1 MDFIFA
7 SYEMPLAALSIL
19 VAIFSSFF
27 ALDISS
33 RLERATGS
41 LKQRWILS
49 GAIVM
54 GLGVWAMHFIGMLA
68 FRMPM
73 DVSYHIP
80 LVLFSVL
87 PAVVSCWLAF
97 SIISRPAISAK
108 HLFFG
113 ALMIGLGILSMHI
126 LGMEAVMMPAT
137 VAHDAFLWT
146 LAAVIAFTASYVALY
161 LLFHLR
167 KVHGFHWSKIA
178 SAIVMGIAVSGMHY
192 TGMAA
197 MLFSPSGEAAHG
209 GVFVADDNMLAYRIG
224 VGMLLILGIAYQSV
238 RSDKRITAQTAAYE
252 LKFQSVIESANDA
265 IIVANQNGT
274 IIQWN
279 RGAESIFG
287 HAKDEALGQ
296 NLQLIVPEQH
306 REKHAAG
313 MARFARTG
321 VPSVIGKTLELT
333 GLHKDGSEFPVE
345 MSLGTWRTEQGVFY
359 SSIIRDITERK
370 ETEEKISSL
379 AYLDPLTGLPNRRLF
394 NERLAS
400 ALESSART
408 DEAFSL
414 LYMDLDHFKMVNDTF
429 GHSIGDA
436 LLSEVTERL
445 KNQAMENDTVSR
457 LGGDEFTL
465 LLPKSDARKAADFA
479 QRVLDSFNEAF
490 HFNGEELFV
499 TPSIGISVYPTDGQD
514 ADTLIK
520 HADLAL
526 YRVKEQ
532 GKNNFQFFT
541 PAMNEEYSRRSKIAI
556 GLRKGLDRGEF
567 TIHYQPQ
574 IDIPSGAIIG
584 AEALVRWTHPHLGP
598 ISPAEFIP
606 VAEETGAIIALGEFV
621 LREACHQNKA
631 WQDAGMPPLRMAI
644 NISARQFAQTDICG
658 SVRSALADSGLD
670 AKYLELELTE
680 SIIQGTSDAVAT
692 MQELKAMGLHLSIDD
707 FGTGYSS
714 LSYLKLFPIDT
725 LKIDQYFTRNLLVDT
740 KDAALVDTIIRLAH
754 NLELKVIAEGV
765 ETAEQLEFLKARR
778 CDYAQGYLFNRPLSP
793 EEFGR
798 IYCPLQVGDVVY

>member
-1 MDFIFA
+1 MNLLFA
-7 SYEMPLAALSIL
+7 AYELPLAALSIL
-19 VAIFSSFF
+19 VAIFSSFV

-33 RLERATGS
+33 RLVRATGS

-54 GLGVWAMHFIGMLA
+54 GLGIWAMHFIGMLA

-73 DVSYHIP
+73 DVSYDLP
-80 LVLFSVL
+80 LVIFSVL
-87 PAVVSCWLAF
+87 PVVVSCWLAF
-97 SIISRPAISAK
+97 SIISRPAISSK

-113 ALMIGLGILSMHI
+113 AILIGLGILSMHI
-126 LGMEAVMMPAT
+126 LGMEALMMSAT
-137 VAHDAFLWT
+137 VAHNAFLWT

-167 KVHGFHWSKIA
+167 KVHDFHWSKIA

-192 TGMAA
+192 TGMEA
-197 MLFSPSGEAAHG
+197 MLFSPTGEMGHG
-209 GVFVADDNMLAYRIG
+209 GGFVADDNMLAYQIG
-224 VGMLLILGIAYQSV
+224 AGMLLILGIAYQSV
-238 RSDKRITAQTAAYE
+238 RSDKWITAQTAASE

-287 HAKDEALGQ
+287 HAKEEALGQ
-296 NLQLIVPEQH
+296 NLQLIVPEHH
-306 REKHAAG
+306 RKKHSAG
-313 MARFARTG
+313 MAHYATTG
-321 VPSVIGKTLELT
+321 APNVIGKTLELT
-333 GLHKDGSEFPVE
+333 GLHKDGSEIPIE
-345 MSLGTWRTEQGVFY
+345 MSLGTWRTGKAVFY

-370 ETEEKISSL
+370 AAEEKISSL

-394 NERLAS
+394 NERLTG
-400 ALESSART
+400 ALESSAKT

-429 GHSIGDA
+429 GHSTGDA
-436 LLSEVTERL
+436 LLYEVTERL
-445 KNQAMENDTVSR
+445 KKQATEKDTISR

-465 LLPKSDARKAADFA
+465 LLPKSDANEAADFA
-479 QRVLDSFNEAF
+479 QRILDSFNEGF
-490 HFNGEELFV
+490 YFNGEELFV
-499 TPSIGISVYPTDGQD
+499 TPSIGISVYPADGED

-541 PAMNEEYSRRSKIAI
+541 AAMNEEYSRRSKIAI
-556 GLRKGLDRGEF
+556 GIRKGLERGEF
-567 TIHYQPQ
+567 SVHYQPQ
-574 IDIPSGAIIG
+574 VDIPTGDIIG
-584 AEALVRWTHPHLGP
+584 AEALVRWTHPLMGP

-606 VAEETGAIIALGEFV
+606 VAEETGTIIGLGEFV
-621 LREACHQNKA
+621 LREACFQNKA
-631 WQDAGMPPLRMAI
+631 WQDAGMPPFRMAI

-680 SIIQGTSDAVAT
+680 SIIQGTSDAVST
-692 MQELKAMGLHLSIDD
+692 MQELKDMDIHLSIDD

-725 LKIDQYFTRNLLVDT
+725 LKVDQYFTRNLLLDP

-765 ETAEQLEFLKARR
+765 ETAEQLEFLKSRR
-778 CDYAQGYLFNRPLSP
+778 CDYAQGYFFNRPLP
-793 EEFGR
+793 PKEFER
-798 IYCPLQVGDVVY
+798 IYCPLEVGDGVY

>member
-1 MDFIFA
+1 METIFA
-7 SYEMPLAALSIL
+7 AYDMPLAALSIL
-19 VAIFSSFF
+19 VAIFSSFV

-33 RLERATGS
+33 RLVCAKGS
-41 LKQRWILS
+41 LKKRWIFS
-49 GAIVM
+49 GSIVM
-54 GLGVWAMHFIGMLA
+54 GLGIWSMHFIGMLA

-87 PAVVSCWLAF
+87 PAVFSCWLAF
-97 SIISRPAISAK
+97 SIISRPAISSK

-113 ALMIGLGILSMHI
+113 ALLIGLGILSMHI

-137 VAHDAFLWT
+137 VAHNVFLWT
-146 LAAVIAFTASYVALY
+146 LAAVIAFVASYVALY

-167 KVHGFHWSKIA
+167 KVHGFHWSKIV

-197 MLFSPSGEAAHG
+197 MLYSPTGEATQG

-224 VGMLLILGIAYQSV
+224 AAMLLILGIAYQSV
-238 RSDKRITAQTAAYE
+238 RSEKRISAQTAAYE

-287 HAKDEALGQ
+287 HAKEEALGQ
-296 NLQLIVPEQH
+296 NLKLIVPAQH
-306 REKHAAG
+306 RKKHGAAL
-313 MARFARTG
+313 ARFAQTG
-321 VPSVIGKTLELT
+321 VPNVVGKTYELT
-333 GLHKDGSEFPVE
+333 GLRKDGSEFPVE
-345 MSLGTWRTEQGVFY
+345 LSLGTWRTEQGMFY

-370 ETEEKISSL
+370 VTEERISSL
-379 AYLDPLTGLPNRRLF
+379 AFLDPLTGLPNRRLF
-394 NERLAS
+394 RERLAG
-400 ALESSART
+400 ALESS
-408 DEAFSL
+408 EAKEDPFAL

-429 GHSIGDA
+429 GHSVGDA
-436 LLSEVTERL
+436 LLHEVTIRL
-445 KNQAMENDTVSR
+445 KKQATEMDTISR

-465 LLPKSDARKAADFA
+465 LLPKSDSKKAADFA
-479 QRVLDSFNEAF
+479 QRILDLFNEAF
-490 HFNGEELFV
+490 YFNGEELFV

-567 TIHYQPQ
+567 TVHYQPQ
-574 IDIPSGAIIG
+574 IDIHSGAIIG
-584 AEALVRWTHPHLGP
+584 AEALVRWTHPHMGP

-606 VAEETGAIIALGEFV
+606 VAEETGTIIGLGEFV
-621 LREACHQNKA
+621 LREACRQNKA
-631 WQDAGMPPLRMAI
+631 WQDEGMPPFRMAI

-658 SVRSALADSGLD
+658 SVRNALADSGLE

-692 MQELKAMGLHLSIDD
+692 MEALKEMDVHLSIDD

-725 LKIDQYFTRNLLVDT
+725 LKIDQHFTRNLLADA

-754 NLELKVIAEGV
+754 NLDLKVIAEGV
-765 ETAEQLEFLKARR
+765 ETAEQLAFLKEHY
-778 CDYAQGYLFNRPLSP
+778 CDYVQGYLFNRPLPP

-798 IYCPLQVGDVVY
+798 IYSPLKVGDAVH

>member
-1 MDFIFA
+1 MNLLFA
-7 SYEMPLAALSIL
+7 AYELPLAALSIL
-19 VAIFSSFF
+19 VAIFSSFV

-33 RLERATGS
+33 RLVRATGS

-54 GLGVWAMHFIGMLA
+54 GLGIWAMHFIGMLA

-73 DVSYHIP
+73 DVSYDIP
-80 LVLFSVL
+80 LVMFSVL

-97 SIISRPAISAK
+97 SIISRPAISSK

-113 ALMIGLGILSMHI
+113 AILIGLGILSMHI
-126 LGMEAVMMPAT
+126 LGMEA
-137 VAHDAFLWT
+137 
-146 LAAVIAFTASYVALY
+146 
-161 LLFHLR
+161 
-167 KVHGFHWSKIA
+167 
-178 SAIVMGIAVSGMHY
+178 
-192 TGMAA
+192 
-197 MLFSPSGEAAHG
+197 MLFSPTGETAHG
-209 GVFVADDNMLAYRIG
+209 GVFVPDGHLLAYRIG
-224 VGMLLILGIAYQSV
+224 AGMLLILVIAYQSV
-238 RSDKRITAQTAAYE
+238 RSDKRITAQTAASE

-287 HAKDEALGQ
+287 HAKEEALGQ

-306 REKHAAG
+306 RKKHSAG
-313 MARFARTG
+313 MARYASTG
-321 VPSVIGKTLELT
+321 IPNVIGKTLELT
-333 GLHKDGSEFPVE
+333 GLHKDGSEIPIE
-345 MSLGTWRTEQGVFY
+345 MSLGTWRTGKAVFY

-370 ETEEKISSL
+370 AAEEKINSL

-394 NERLAS
+394 NERLAG

-408 DEAFSL
+408 DEGFSL

-429 GHSIGDA
+429 GHSTGDA
-436 LLSEVTERL
+436 LLSVVTERL
-445 KNQAMENDTVSR
+445 KKQATEKDTISR

-465 LLPKSDARKAADFA
+465 LLPKSDAHEAADFA
-479 QRVLDSFNEAF
+479 QRILDSFNEAF

-499 TPSIGISVYPTDGQD
+499 TPSIGISVYPSDGED

-541 PAMNEEYSRRSKIAI
+541 TAMNEEYSRRSKIAI
-556 GLRKGLDRGEF
+556 GIRKGLERGEF
-567 TIHYQPQ
+567 SVHYQPQ
-574 IDIPSGAIIG
+574 IDIPTGAIIG
-584 AEALVRWTHPHLGP
+584 AEALVRWTHPLMGP

-606 VAEETGAIIALGEFV
+606 VAEETGTIIGLGEFV
-621 LREACHQNKA
+621 LREACFQNKA
-631 WQDAGMPPLRMAI
+631 WQDAGMPPFRMAI

-692 MQELKAMGLHLSIDD
+692 MQELKDMDIHLSIDD

-725 LKIDQYFTRNLLVDT
+725 LKVDQYFTRNLLLDP

-754 NLELKVIAEGV
+754 NLDLKVIAEGV

-778 CDYAQGYLFNRPLSP
+778 CDYAQGYLFNRPLP
-793 EEFGR
+793 AEEFGR
-798 IYCPLQVGDVVY
+798 IYCPVEVGDRVH